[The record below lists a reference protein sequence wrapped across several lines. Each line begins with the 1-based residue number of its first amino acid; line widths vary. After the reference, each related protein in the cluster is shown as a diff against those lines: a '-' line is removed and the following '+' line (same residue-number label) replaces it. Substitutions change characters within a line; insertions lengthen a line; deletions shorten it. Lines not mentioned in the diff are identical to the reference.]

1 MLLWNDHKNWVA
13 NHVWLALALFLVT
26 SCSEPEVEHN
36 AAAHWIS
43 SGTLVWNVP
52 LNADRYS
59 LELADTTV
67 ELRHMGSYADSSTQR
82 YRHLLGWPMFEVD
95 LSDELLRSAIQG
107 RITAMADD
115 RVVSRVQF
123 AGLLDERYAYDGD
136 LGPVYHLDRIEISI
150 WAPTAQN
157 VALNLF
163 SDDKVLTS
171 TVQADAVTPAPGV
184 WRFTVGRDQDRAF
197 YTFSVTVYHPE
208 TDTVQTLDVTDPYS
222 VSLSANGRHSQL
234 IDLAGARDLKPTGW
248 DNLNKRLPRATD
260 ITLYEGHVRDFSL
273 FDESVPAE
281 HRGKYLAFTHTN
293 STGMRHL
300 KRLADA
306 GMSHL
311 HLLPVNDIG
320 SVNEVDSTREDVSD
334 SLRSE
339 FAAWADADPATML
352 IQQRYSE
359 PSRSGGMAAK
369 DGYNWGYDPV
379 HYNVPEGSY
388 ATEPDGPTRVK
399 ELREM
404 VGALHRIGLN
414 LVVDVVYNHTYED
427 GLRATSVLD
436 KIVPGYYHRYDP
448 VSGKVETSTCCFNT
462 AAENTMM
469 ERLIIDSVILW
480 AKQYKIDAFRFDLM
494 GHHPKAVMQ
503 RLRERLASLT
513 LENDGVDGANI
524 YIYGEGWNFG
534 EVADNRIFEQATQ
547 FNMGGT
553 GIGNFNDRMR
563 DAIRGGNFTDRGR
576 NQGFTNGLYLFPN
589 EDAGDDRDAQKAAL
603 LDAADRIRVGLV
615 GNLST
620 YMYRNRFGDVV
631 PGSNEWIGYTRQ
643 PQETI
648 NYIDKHDNET
658 LWDNTQTKLPLDMGM
673 EERVKVH
680 LLSNAMINY
689 GQGVPF
695 FHMGTDI
702 LRSKSLDRNSF
713 DSGDWYNT
721 VDFTLDTHNW
731 ARGLPP
737 AWDNETRWDAMRR
750 FFAAPAIRVEK
761 AHLQRTHQGF
771 LEQLR
776 IRYSTPLFRMLNADD
791 IHRRIVF
798 HNTGPDQVPGLIVM
812 SISDAA
818 CGGEDL
824 DPALDALVVVFNA
837 TLEPVSVTS
846 PAAGV
851 RVHPMSTIGEAV
863 DGAQLRVPALSA
875 GVFVKPQRGARG
887 EMGCNTRM

>member
-1 MLLWNDHKNWVA
+1 MTVRSFT
-13 NHVWLALALFLVT
+13 ALAVLTAAML
-26 SCSEPEVEHN
+26 SCTAPEPVLD
-36 AAAHWIS
+36 ASAHWIS
-43 SGTLVWNVP
+43 SNRLVWKVSTDAAAYH
-52 LNADRYS
+52 LFY
-59 LELADTTV
+59 ADTMVTLTPTGAVADSTTEPYRKLAGWPEFRV
-67 ELRHMGSYADSSTQR
+67 ELTDAQR
-82 YRHLLGWPMFEVD
+82 
-95 LSDELLRSAIQG
+95 DEAIRGRLRAVATDCRGNVLQS
-107 RITAMADD
+107 
-115 RVVSRVQF
+115 SRVQF
-123 AGLLDERYAYDGD
+123 AGLLDDRFAYAGE
-136 LGPVYHLDRIEISI
+136 LGPVYHDDRIEVSV
-150 WAPTAQN
+150 WAPTAKD
-157 VALNLF
+157 VVLNLF
-163 SDDKVLTS
+163 SADKALTS
-171 TVQADAVTPAPGV
+171 TVRPDPVPPAPGV

-222 VSLSANGRHSQL
+222 VSLSANGRHSQFV
-234 IDLAGARDLKPTGW
+234 DLSGDRSLKPAGW
-248 DNLNKRLPRATD
+248 DQLKKALPRATD
-260 ITLYEGHVRDFSL
+260 ITLYEGHVRDFSI

-281 HRGKYLAFTHTN
+281 HRGKYLAFTHVN

-306 GMSHL
+306 GLSHL

-320 SVNEVDSTREDVSD
+320 SVNEIEAERVDVTD
-334 SLRSE
+334 SLHAE
-339 FAAWADADPATML
+339 FTAWADADPLTER
-352 IQQRYSE
+352 IQQLYSE

-369 DGYNWGYDPV
+369 DGFNWGYDPV

-388 ATEPDGPTRVK
+388 ATEPDGPSRVR
-399 ELREM
+399 ELRDM

-414 LVVDVVYNHTYED
+414 VVVDVVYNHTYED

-462 AAENTMM
+462 AAEHAMM
-469 ERLIIDSVILW
+469 ERLLIDSVVLW

-494 GHHPKAVMQ
+494 GHHPKAVMV
-503 RLRERLASLT
+503 RLRERLDALT
-513 LENDGVDGANI
+513 LDTDGVDGRNL
-524 YIYGEGWNFG
+524 YLYGEGWNFG
-534 EVADNRIFEQATQ
+534 EVSDNRIFDQATQ

-589 EDAGDDRDAQKAAL
+589 EEAGTDRDAQKAAL

-615 GNLST
+615 GNLAT
-620 YMYRNRFGDVV
+620 YMYENRFGEVV

-658 LWDNTQTKLPLDMGM
+658 LWDNTQTKLPLGTSMDD
-673 EERVKVH
+673 RVKVH

-713 DSGDWYNT
+713 DSGDWFNT
-721 VDFTLDTHNW
+721 VDFTLETHNW

-737 AWDNETRWDAMRR
+737 AWDNKDRWDAQRR
-750 FFAAPAIRVEK
+750 FLSAPAIRVEK
-761 AHLQRTHQGF
+761 SHMQRAHQGF

-776 IRYSTPLFRMLNADD
+776 IRYSTPLFRMLDADD

-798 HNTGPDQVPGLIVM
+798 HNTGPDQIPGLIVM

-818 CGGEDL
+818 CGGDDL
-824 DPALDALVVVFNA
+824 DPALDGLVVVFNA
-837 TLEPVSVTS
+837 TMETMSVASPVND
-846 PAAGV
+846 A
-851 RVHPMSTIGEAV
+851 RVHPFSKGAERV
-863 DGAQLRVPALSA
+863 DGAQLAVPALSA

-887 EMGCNTRM
+887 EVVCNTRM